1 MISAII
7 PTYKAVKHLD
17 ICLQSFLLTSEYDS
31 DEAIVIVDNTPDEN
45 KSVFEKY
52 KNENKIKFIV
62 KDQRSGMCV
71 SQNIGASIAKNAKI
85 LVINDDMV
93 FPYHWS
99 STFNKTLT
107 SYNQVASCPLIERNR
122 STWLTVHTKDFGT
135 IDNFK
140 LQEFLNDSNTIYIN
154 SANNFTM
161 PFAIFKSSY
170 LAVNGWDEHYE
181 HGMLADT
188 DFAFRLI
195 NLLKFELRFCN
206 TLNFYHFGMTSVNNK
221 NLVSN
226 NLASRT
232 DAEHRSKQYYTFKF
246 ANLKG

>member
-1 MISAII
+1 MISVII

-17 ICLQSFLLTSEYDS
+17 VCLQSFLLTSEYDT
-31 DEAIVIVDNTPDEN
+31 DEAIVVVDNTVEEN
-45 KSVFEKY
+45 KTVFEKY
-52 KNENKIKFIV
+52 KAETKIKFII
-62 KDQRSGMCV
+62 KEQRSGMCI
-71 SQNIGASIAKNAKI
+71 SQNIGASVAKNAKI

-99 STFNKTLT
+99 STLNATLT
-107 SYNQVASCPLIERNR
+107 SYNQVVSCPLIERNR
-122 STWLTVHTKDFGT
+122 STWSTVHAKDFGT
-135 IDNFK
+135 IDNFD
-140 LQEFLNDSNTIYIN
+140 LQAFLSDSNTVYVN
-154 SANNFTM
+154 SASNFTM

-195 NLLKFELRFCN
+195 NLLKFEFRFCN
-206 TLNFYHFGMTSVNNK
+206 TLNFYHFSMSSVNDK
-221 NLVSN
+221 NLISN
-226 NLASRT
+226 KLASRT
-232 DAEHRSKQYYTFKF
+232 DAEHRAKQYYEFKF